1 MKEETM
7 NSRRSIV
14 LAGSEALLG
23 AATAG
28 CASASASASA
38 DWSAAD
44 PAGRNMPGQALEQVL
59 LDAGRSVPALRG
71 IVVVRN
77 GALAGERCYAGASA
91 NDLLPVN
98 SATKSV
104 CSMLVGQAL
113 AQGKIRSLGD
123 TVADLLPEPARM
135 APDAPAA
142 RVTLRQIL
150 TGTTG
155 LAYDWRTQTAALI
168 DAADPAA
175 FVLGLPRDSEA
186 PGSWSYNDAAVSLL
200 TPILERAHGMP
211 IADVARR
218 DLFTP
223 LGIDHFS
230 WRSDKSGHATA
241 YMGLALR
248 TRDLAKLAWTMADG
262 GRWKGVQVVP
272 ADWVADST
280 RRHGPAQ
287 WRNPPIADTGYGYLW
302 FTGTLDGRD
311 VAWGWGYGG
320 QFALLVPS
328 LRLVV
333 ATAATAPAPKDV
345 GAQTATVARL
355 VQQVVALA
363 AGSA

>member
-1 MKEETM
+1 M

-14 LAGSEALLG
+14 LAGGGALLG

-28 CASASASASA
+28 CASASS

-44 PAGRNMPGQALEQVL
+44 PGRRMPADALDKVL
-59 LDAGRSVPALRG
+59 LDAGRSAPALRG
-71 IVVVRN
+71 IVVVRD
-77 GALAGERCYAGASA
+77 GLLAGERYYAGASA
-91 NDLLPVN
+91 NDLLPIN

-113 AQGKIRSLGD
+113 QQGKIRSLSD
-123 TVADLLPEPARM
+123 TVADLLPEASRK

-155 LAYDWRTQTAALI
+155 LAYDWRAQTQALFDASDTAAFAL
-168 DAADPAA
+168 D
-175 FVLGLPRDSEA
+175 LPRDGEA

-211 IADVARR
+211 IAQVAMR

-223 LGIDHFS
+223 LGIGRFT
-230 WRSDKSGHATA
+230 WRRDKSGHATA

-262 GRWKGVQVVP
+262 GRWKGTQVVP

-287 WRNPPIADTGYGYLW
+287 WRNPPIAGTGYGYLW

-328 LRLVV
+328 LQLVL

-345 GAQTATVARL
+345 SIQTATVARL
-355 VQQVVALA
+355 VQQVVAVA
-363 AGSA
+363 ASSA